1 MTITPVTSG
10 TEILSFTA
18 NTHAHRSCG
27 ISKDTEVLST
37 KKKKKEDPP
46 SSLQYSFETQISSHS
61 GLNIELRK

>member
-10 TEILSFTA
+10 TEILSITA

-37 KKKKKEDPP
+37 KKWKTLPP
-46 SSLQYSFETQISSHS
+46 LFSTVLKPKLAPTAAKH
-61 GLNIELRK
+61 

>member
-37 KKKKKEDPP
+37 KKKKKRKTLPP
-46 SSLQYSFETQISSHS
+46 LFSTVLKPKLAPTA
-61 GLNIELRK
+61 G

>member
-37 KKKKKEDPP
+37 KKKMENPP